1 MFDLY
6 IDDNPRNN
14 ILGVSQVFGDV
25 EGFARIRTETASDS
39 LVNEVLL
46 PEVDG
51 RDDGVVEEKVDC
63 GTGPEEFVVEID
75 VEPVTHQSSLRVLY
89 HQISEHSDLVSGKVS
104 LAYHHQN
111 INNCPSFNLFVALEL
126 LPEHNGDCSKGH
138 DRDEVAGPQVDQ
150 QLAGKDPLWWL

>member
-1 MFDLY
+1 M
-6 IDDNPRNN
+6 
-14 ILGVSQVFGDV
+14 FGDV

-39 LVNEVLL
+39 LFNEVLL

-89 HQISEHSDLVSGKVS
+89 HQISEHP
-104 LAYHHQN
+104 
-111 INNCPSFNLFVALEL
+111 I
-126 LPEHNGDCSKGH
+126 
-138 DRDEVAGPQVDQ
+138 
-150 QLAGKDPLWWL
+150 